1 MRRISFFLTEPQFLD
16 GTKTVTRRLG
26 WKTLKAGDRLL
37 AVNKCMGLKPG
48 EKARILGEIEVVSA
62 RREPLHNIENADVAR
77 EGFGEWSRREF
88 IEFFCASMKCHAEDL
103 VTRIEFRKATP
114 HTVEWYG
121 VHRGTDGDMREVGW
135 CFACGRQVY
144 DGESEHHRKVT
155 P

>member
-1 MRRISFFLTEPQFLD
+1 MRRISFFLTEPQFVD

-48 EKARILGEIEVVSA
+48 EKARILGEIEVVSV
-62 RREPLHNIENADVAR
+62 RREPLWYIEHEDVAK
-77 EGFGEWSRREF
+77 EGFPERGAGWF
-88 IEFFCASMKCHAEDL
+88 IQFFKESMKCDQRTV
-103 VTRIEFRKATP
+103 VTRIAFRKATT
-114 HTVEWYG
+114 HTIQWEG
-121 VHRGTDGDMREVGW
+121 VHRGTDSDMREVGW